1 MDELQVLIDI
11 VRPNV
16 TEFFPKSI
24 SHVDNNRNEYKIND
38 ITCYAGATKV
48 YIRAVALLYIK
59 EKTSNV
65 IVSQ

>member
-24 SHVDNNRNEYKIND
+24 IPVDNDRNEYKIKD
-38 ITCYAGATKV
+38 FTCYTGATKV
-48 YIRAVALLYIK
+48 YIRAFALLYI
-59 EKTSNV
+59 
-65 IVSQ
+65 